1 MLDID
6 DVVRLAGV
14 RRTELVTWIEE
25 RWVLPVEDGGRWWFA
40 EIDLA
45 RVRLIVE
52 LNRELDIGPDA
63 MPVVLALLDRANAL
77 HRSLR
82 TICAAVGDLPDE
94 QRNAVLARLTG
105 EDVAD

>member
-14 RRTELVTWIEE
+14 RRTELVAWIEE
-25 RWVLPVEDGGRWWFA
+25 RWVLPVEEGGRWWFA
-40 EIDLA
+40 EVDVA

-52 LNRELDIGPDA
+52 LNRDLDIGTDA
-63 MPVVLALLDRANAL
+63 MPVVLALLDRANGL

-82 TICAAVGDLPDE
+82 SICDAVGDLPE
-94 QRNAVLARLTG
+94 EHRNAILARLTR
-105 EDVAD
+105 EEIAD

>member
-25 RWVLPVEDGGRWWFA
+25 RWVLPAEEDGRWLFA
-40 EIDLA
+40 EVDVA

-52 LNRELDIGPDA
+52 LNRDLDIGPDA

-77 HRSLR
+77 HRSLLM
-82 TICAAVGDLPDE
+82 IGAAVAELPED
-94 QRNAVLARLTG
+94 QRNAVLARLLG
-105 EDVAD
+105 EESD